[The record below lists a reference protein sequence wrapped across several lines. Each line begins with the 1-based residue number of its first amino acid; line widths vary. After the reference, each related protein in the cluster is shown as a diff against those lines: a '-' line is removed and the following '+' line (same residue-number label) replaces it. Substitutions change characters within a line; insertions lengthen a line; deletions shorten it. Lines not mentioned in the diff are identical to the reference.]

1 MPDTNSQRLGQ
12 YGTVPLDFF
21 ILEKWD
27 FSLPVTKDLQQWERL
42 TKEYLALTA
51 LQRFPYHQPAWARA
65 DMSRSE
71 LEANL
76 PSNGEIDR
84 ALRPFQTRSER
95 LISAQPPGQTEP
107 LWLRTCYD
115 PSLAYAYE
123 DMFSDCYVGDSSG
136 IPAKC
141 VMDEVGLYDWP
152 GPDGWQNILT
162 RIPGL
167 CDVVQGS
174 VEEDYEFE
182 DEEYQ
187 HEGEEEN
194 EALGLASFKS
204 RVLIYVLDEEA
215 LRQKLVKMMWLDIHG
230 NCVWRSKIKPDE
242 VRDFG
247 GGLKDGKTLA
257 DSIERL
263 EDFDGAKGEVCCGMG
278 RSAELPAV
286 PRTYGVPGMRLK

>member
-1 MPDTNSQRLGQ
+1 
-12 YGTVPLDFF
+12 
-21 ILEKWD
+21 
-27 FSLPVTKDLQQWERL
+27 
-42 TKEYLALTA
+42 
-51 LQRFPYHQPAWARA
+51 
-65 DMSRSE
+65 MSRSE
-71 LEANL
+71 QEANL

-115 PSLAYAYE
+115 PSLASAYE
-123 DMFSDCYVGDSSG
+123 DMFSDCYVGDASG

-141 VMDEVGLYDWP
+141 VVDEVGLYDWP

-187 HEGEEEN
+187 HEGEEED

-247 GGLKDGKTLA
+247 GGLKDGQTLA

-263 EDFDGAKGEVCCGMG
+263 EDFDA
-278 RSAELPAV
+278 
-286 PRTYGVPGMRLK
+286 